1 MGTKLRSLIV
11 FLHYFYHSKKALFFL
26 TLFPFPFT
34 CSSQLTMAIA
44 VQLGSNFILYLK
56 FLHQFSDSKT
66 HDTSSE
72 SEKIVHI
79 SITKTRN
86 NQKAK

>member
-34 CSSQLTMAIA
+34 CSSQLTMAIV
-44 VQLGSNFILYLK
+44 VQLGSILFYI
-56 FLHQFSDSKT
+56 
-66 HDTSSE
+66 SSFY
-72 SEKIVHI
+72 IDFQI
-79 SITKTRN
+79 
-86 NQKAK
+86 QKPTTLVQN